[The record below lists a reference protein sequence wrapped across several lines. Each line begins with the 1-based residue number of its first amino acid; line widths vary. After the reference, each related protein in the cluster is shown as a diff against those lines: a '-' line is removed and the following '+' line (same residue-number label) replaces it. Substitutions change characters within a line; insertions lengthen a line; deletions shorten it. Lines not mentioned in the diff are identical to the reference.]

1 MAYSFG
7 DFHSRA
13 KLKEWLSSQ
22 ALAGGLECVG
32 FLQKEVRR
40 LACLLAAV

>member
-32 FLQKEVRR
+32 FLQVLWGFMRS
-40 LACLLAAV
+40 LIFS